1 VQSRI
6 RVPWKWLIAA
16 IAGAAVFLGLFG
28 GRLVGLA
35 LSIEPWLP
43 DGLAGPV
50 AYAGLYAAAPLLMLP
65 SAPFGWGA
73 GILLGFWP
81 GLAAVTIGSV
91 LANAAGFLLARH
103 YMREEFEGRIR
114 RQPRFAA
121 IDRMVG
127 REGWKIVGLLRLTW
141 LHEGFTNYLCGTT
154 AVRFRPYLLVSAV
167 GLLPGNILAVY
178 LGTAGLVGY
187 EALIAGERDRT
198 TAEFVLWAVGALVAL
213 GAIGYVA
220 LKAKGAVEQAANDA

>member
-1 VQSRI
+1 MQSRI
-6 RVPWKWLIAA
+6 KVPWTWLIGA
-16 IAGAAVFLGLFG
+16 IAGAGLFLGFFG
-28 GRLVGLA
+28 RRLVGLA
-35 LSIEPWLP
+35 VSIEPYLP
-43 DGLAGPV
+43 GGVAGTL

-91 LANAAGFLLARH
+91 VANAAGFLLARH
-103 YMREEFEGRIR
+103 YLREEFEARMR
-114 RQPRFAA
+114 RQPKVVA
-121 IDRMVG
+121 IDRMIA

-141 LHEGFTNYLCGTT
+141 LHEGFSNYLCGTT
-154 AVRFRPYLLVSAV
+154 SVRFRPYLLVSAV
-167 GLLPGNILAVY
+167 ALIPGNMVAVY

-187 EALIAGERDRT
+187 EALVAGERERS
-198 TAEFVLWAVGALVAL
+198 TAEYVLWAIGAVVAL

-220 LKAKGAVEQAANDA
+220 LKAKGAVEKAANNA

>member
-1 VQSRI
+1 MQSPI
-6 RVPWKWLIAA
+6 KVPWRWLIGA
-16 IAGAAVFLGLFG
+16 IAGAGLFLGLFG
-28 GRLVGLA
+28 RRLVNLA

-43 DGLAGPV
+43 DGLAGVV
-50 AYAGLYAAAPLLMLP
+50 AYAGVYTLGPVLMLP
-65 SAPFGWGA
+65 SMPFGLGA

-81 GLAAVTIGSV
+81 GVAAVVIGSV

-103 YMREEFEGRIR
+103 HLREAVKDRIR
-114 RQPRFAA
+114 QQPKFVA
-121 IDRMVG
+121 IDRMIG

-178 LGTAGLVGY
+178 LGTVGVVGY
-187 EALIAGERDRT
+187 EALVAGERDRT
-198 TAEFVLWAVGALVAL
+198 TAEFVLWAIGGVVAA
-213 GAIGYVA
+213 GAIGYMA
-220 LKAKGAVEQAANDA
+220 LKAKGAVEEAANNA